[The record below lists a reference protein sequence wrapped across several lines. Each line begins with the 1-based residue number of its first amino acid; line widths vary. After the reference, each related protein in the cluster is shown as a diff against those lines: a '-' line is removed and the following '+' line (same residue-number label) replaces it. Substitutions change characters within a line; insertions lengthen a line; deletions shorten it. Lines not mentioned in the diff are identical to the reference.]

1 MYSRFD
7 NNSGL
12 QLETT
17 NSYTSSNMNRAV
29 LGEHAEIRDMIS
41 QLGKKNQKL
50 EKMMAKIGTSADTA
64 DFRENLNK
72 QRAEGTDLCKRIMRR
87 IKEVSERVHQPQ
99 GQQLVKQMNSEF
111 QEQWDKYRHTAKEIE
126 RREQQIVDIMSSS
139 LQVGAD
145 AGLRDVETGFGQRG
159 NVSYQQQ
166 QQLLQEQEQGFD
178 LEEVRR
184 RAAAVRQIE
193 HDVTELSEMFND
205 LQTLVVTQQ
214 DLFDN
219 IENNVLAARDQ
230 TQSGAQEL
238 VKAEKYQ
245 KSSQK
250 RMCCLLFL
258 ILGIIVAVVLAG
270 VFIFKK

>member
-1 MYSRFD
+1 MYSRLD
-7 NNSGL
+7 NSGL
-12 QLETT
+12 QLEPA
-17 NSYTSSNMNRAV
+17 NSYTSSTMSRAV

-72 QRAEGTDLCKRIMRR
+72 QRVEGTDLCKRIMRK
-87 IKEVSERVHQPQ
+87 IKDVSERVHHPQ
-99 GQQLVKQMNSEF
+99 GQQLVKQMNHEF
-111 QEQWDKYRHTAKEIE
+111 EEQWEKYKHTAKEIE
-126 RREQQIVDIMSSS
+126 RKEQQIVDMMASS

-145 AGLRDVETGFGQRG
+145 AQLGDVETGLGQRS
-159 NVSYQQQ
+159 NISYQQQQ

-178 LEEVRR
+178 LDEVRR

-193 HDVTELSEMFND
+193 RDVTELSEMFSD

-230 TQSGAQEL
+230 TQSGSQEL